1 MPSVRSPARPRCGC
15 RGDRV
20 IGQLR
25 KLRQQFDWPLFLFTL
40 TVVALGLV
48 NLYSATRVAPRGL
61 YQQQLA
67 WYAIGAVVFVG
78 AAAIDYRVYE
88 RFAPLVFGACIVLLI
103 AVKLHATN
111 IKGSQRWLSLGFF
124 SMQPSE
130 PAKIGTIILLA
141 KLTAI
146 DGQEIRARGL
156 PYFLLMTG
164 LLLVPC
170 ALIFWQPDLGTAG
183 LLYLVGTSIL
193 LFSPA
198 RWITKLQAFLLV
210 PALVLVRIA
219 FGLKAYQKKRLLTF
233 LDPSSDPTGSAY
245 HALQSMYAIG
255 SGRWSGK
262 GFLHGTQNQLQFLPE
277 HWTDFPFAVWAEEW
291 GLLGGLVLL
300 VCYLLLILWAMG
312 VSATARDRF
321 GQMLAF
327 GVAALLFW
335 HVIINIGMVTG
346 VLPVVGVT
354 LPLFS
359 YGGSSLL
366 TILAA
371 IGLLMN
377 VSIRRYSY

>member
-1 MPSVRSPARPRCGC
+1 M
-15 RGDRV
+15 
-20 IGQLR
+20 IGALR

-40 TVVALGLV
+40 TIIALGLV
-48 NLYSATRVAPRGL
+48 NLYSATRVAPHGL

-67 WYAIGAVVFVG
+67 WYAIGAVVFV
-78 AAAIDYRVYE
+78 AAAALDYRVYE
-88 RFAPLVFGACIVLLI
+88 RFAPLIYGVCVVLLV
-103 AVKLHATN
+103 AVLLHATH
-111 IKGSQRWLSLGFF
+111 IKGSQRWLSLVFF

-141 KLTAI
+141 KLTSLDAQ
-146 DGQEIRARGL
+146 DLRARGL
-156 PYFLLMTG
+156 PYFLG
-164 LLLVPC
+164 LTAVLLVPC
-170 ALIFWQPDLGTAG
+170 ALIYKQPDLGTAG

-198 RWITKLQAFLLV
+198 RWATKLQAFLLV

-219 FGLKAYQKKRLLTF
+219 FGLKGYQKKRLLTF
-233 LDPSSDPTGSAY
+233 LDPSSDPTGAAY

-262 GFLHGTQNQLQFLPE
+262 GFLRGTQNQLQFLPE

-291 GLLGGLVLL
+291 GLVGGLLL
-300 VCYLLLILWAMG
+300 LACYLLLILWALG

-335 HVIINIGMVTG
+335 HTAINIGMVTG

-366 TILAA
+366 TVMGA

>member
-1 MPSVRSPARPRCGC
+1 MLGVPA
-15 RGDRV
+15 
-20 IGQLR
+20 
-25 KLRQQFDWPLFLFTL
+25 
-40 TVVALGLV
+40 
-48 NLYSATRVAPRGL
+48 
-61 YQQQLA
+61 
-67 WYAIGAVVFVG
+67 
-78 AAAIDYRVYE
+78 
-88 RFAPLVFGACIVLLI
+88 LLI
-103 AVKLHATN
+103 LK
-111 IKGSQRWLSLGFF
+111 
-124 SMQPSE
+124 
-130 PAKIGTIILLA
+130 
-141 KLTAI
+141 
-146 DGQEIRARGL
+146 
-156 PYFLLMTG
+156 
-164 LLLVPC
+164 
-170 ALIFWQPDLGTAG
+170 QPDLGTALICILVAATM
-183 LLYLVGTSIL
+183 LLAVRLRPWVKAAVAAVDLSAATVV
-193 LFSPA
+193 
-198 RWITKLQAFLLV
+198 FL
-210 PALVLVRIA
+210 

-291 GLLGGLVLL
+291 GLAGGLVLL
-300 VCYLLLILWAMG
+300 VCYMLLILWALG

-335 HVIINIGMVTG
+335 HTAINIGMVTG

-366 TILAA
+366 TVLGA